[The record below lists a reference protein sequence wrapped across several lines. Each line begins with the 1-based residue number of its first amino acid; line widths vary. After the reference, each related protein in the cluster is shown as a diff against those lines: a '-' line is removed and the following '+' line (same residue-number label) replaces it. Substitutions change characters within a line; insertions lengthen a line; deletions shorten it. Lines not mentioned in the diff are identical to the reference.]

1 MCPAQIWTTDD
12 ALTPSHS
19 HHQVHRGARQ
29 GRGVLSHTELLSQ
42 RVNNIVH
49 GSCMRC
55 VWVVKLYNNVH
66 TNYIHHPNTKN
77 RGLEAIGGL

>member
-29 GRGVLSHTELLSQ
+29 GRGVLSQ

-49 GSCMRC
+49 GSFMRC
-55 VWVVKLYNNVH
+55 VWVVKLYNNVY